1 MSDKSVVAPP
11 WCVTTD
17 LWCED
22 ISCRCSEDNW
32 YSPRWRWFKTDRRCK
47 IPGWAAPC
55 SWHNRTDWHTVTLTA
70 RAALWWWGALSPHP
84 NRGFPPSTH
93 HACTN
98 LSYLQK
104 QSRSKE
110 YLHELFTHSTFS
122 QLLPNSSAKQPVSCL
137 SIIVNFI
144 LMHVQVPLKKLIHGE
159 KLDVHLEVEVLDF
172 LAFMRASFAYNSD
185 CASPRY
191 DGTCVP
197 SSMSTQ
203 QQQPGGW
210 VELVWC

>member
-1 MSDKSVVAPP
+1 MMMRSA
-11 WCVTTD
+11 VT
-17 LWCED
+17 
-22 ISCRCSEDNW
+22 
-32 YSPRWRWFKTDRRCK
+32 SPE
-47 IPGWAAPC
+47 PG
-55 SWHNRTDWHTVTLTA
+55 L
-70 RAALWWWGALSPHP
+70 
-84 NRGFPPSTH
+84 PSTH

-110 YLHELFTHSTFS
+110 YLHKLSTHSTFS

-137 SIIVNFI
+137 SIMVNFI
-144 LMHVQVPLKKLIHGE
+144 LMHVEVPLKKLIHGE